1 MKILNAV
8 YRVTNIYKSG
18 GVNFNRPGCNS
29 LEFKRFSVRTFVQK
43 IAFLV
48 SILLFSPLFVSCS
61 EEEPQSLSDTFTG
74 EISDWEEESGRLTE
88 NEE

>member
-1 MKILNAV
+1 MKILNAE

-18 GVNFNRPGCNS
+18 GVKFNPPSCNS
-29 LEFKRFSVRTFVQK
+29 LNFKRVPVRTFVQK

-48 SILLFSPLFVSCS
+48 SILLLSPLFLSCS
-61 EEEPQSLSDTFTG
+61 EEEPQSLSETFTG